1 MIHSWFSPARLFVG
15 SVSSSYLL
23 KQCGPAA
30 NIDAL
35 LGLPLLHDS
44 ITNGDGSDSDWRT
57 ARPSRQARCRC
68 RAGQH
73 ISEGGTLIDA
83 AVLGLGIAL
92 ARASLITDQLAS
104 GALVCPLRLTGP
116 TAFTY
121 YLLGLPEA
129 VERSKIAVFRKLL
142 VAEAAATEAFMLS
155 IGEPMDCPV
164 ADAAAAPAGA

>member
-1 MIHSWFSPARLFVG
+1 VQA
-15 SVSSSYLL
+15 SS
-23 KQCGPAA
+23 QI
-30 NIDAL
+30 N
-35 LGLPLLHDS
+35 
-44 ITNGDGSDSDWRT
+44 WR
-57 ARPSRQARCRC
+57 
-68 RAGQH
+68 
-73 ISEGGTLIDA
+73 
-83 AVLGLGIAL
+83 
-92 ARASLITDQLAS
+92 
-104 GALVCPLRLTGP
+104 GALVCPLWLTTP